1 MYNNIVLLFIHII
14 MAWKESLELERVS
27 DIIWQDSIIIINDIL
42 QFTEKYNPTIFDE
55 VVNMI
60 KSSISAL
67 WEEWIATK
75 KEQLPSSYFEA
86 SYESYNKK
94 ILDTIR
100 FVLDTNWNIS
110 AETDEI
116 KSRLINALQ
125 EKK

>member
-1 MYNNIVLLFIHII
+1 